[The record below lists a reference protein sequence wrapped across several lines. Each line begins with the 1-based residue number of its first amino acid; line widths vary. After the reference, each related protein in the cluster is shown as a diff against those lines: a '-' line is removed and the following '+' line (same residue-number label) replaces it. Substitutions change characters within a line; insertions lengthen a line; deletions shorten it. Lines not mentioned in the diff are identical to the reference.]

1 MDISKFPKPVLFDL
15 LLQIEPEEIITVCN
29 SKNIKIREICYLPRF
44 MEEYKNKYKIK
55 REGKKEGYRVFL
67 RAVILDF
74 NLTNFLL
81 NADFKNFNFEI
92 HEIIDPLMKKS
103 IFNRAGL
110 TLLFLI
116 YFKLNNLIIKE
127 GGKMFF
133 TIDEQMNKYLNP
145 YLTELEN
152 KTVNFNRYKFLFN
165 NMISVINKGVVKIS
179 EFSVFDIIVINKN
192 QDSVE
197 NACDIIKK
205 ISDNL
210 RV

>member
-1 MDISKFPKPVLFDL
+1 MDISKFPKPVLFNL

-29 SKNIKIREICYLPRF
+29 SKNIKIREICYLSRF

-55 REGKKEGYRVFL
+55 EAPL
-67 RAVILDF
+67 RGLLKPVILNF

-92 HEIIDPLMKKS
+92 HEVIDPLLKKS
-103 IFNRAGL
+103 IFNKAGL
-110 TLLFLI
+110 IILFLI
-116 YFKLNNLIIKE
+116 YLKLNNLIIRE
-127 GGKMFF
+127 GGKIFY

-152 KTVNFNRYKFLFN
+152 KIVNFNRYKIPFN
-165 NMISVINKGVVKIS
+165 RILSVINKVVEKT
-179 EFSVFDIIVINKN
+179 EFSVFDNIVLNNKKN
-192 QDSVE
+192 QDSIS
-197 NACDIIKK
+197 NAYEIINK

>member
-55 REGKKEGYRVFL
+55 EAPL
-67 RAVILDF
+67 RGLLNPVILNF

-81 NADFKNFNFEI
+81 NTDFKNFNFEI
-92 HEIIDPLMKKS
+92 HEVIDPLLKKS

-110 TLLFLI
+110 ILLFLI
-116 YFKLNNLIIKE
+116 YFKVNNLIIKE
-127 GGKMFF
+127 GGKIFY

-152 KTVNFNRYKFLFN
+152 KFVNFNRYKIPLN
-165 NMISVINKGVVKIS
+165 RILGVINKVVDKT
-179 EFSVFDIIVINKN
+179 EFSVFDNIVLNIKKN
-192 QDSVE
+192 QDSVL
-197 NACDIIKK
+197 NAYDIIKK
-205 ISDNL
+205 ISDNI

>member
-44 MEEYKNKYKIK
+44 MEEYKNKYNIK
-55 REGKKEGYRVFL
+55 EAPIRGLSTV
-67 RAVILDF
+67 VILDF

-92 HEIIDPLMKKS
+92 HEVIDPLLKKS
-103 IFNRAGL
+103 IFNTAGL

-116 YFKLNNLIIKE
+116 YFKVNNLIIKE
-127 GGKMFF
+127 GGKMFY
-133 TIDEQMNKYLNP
+133 TIDEQMGKYLNP

-152 KTVNFNRYKFLFN
+152 KIVNFNRYKIPLMKILNVIHKVTRN
-165 NMISVINKGVVKIS
+165 NEN
-179 EFSVFDIIVINKN
+179 SVFDNIVLNNKKN

-197 NACDIIKK
+197 NAYDIIKK